1 MIMYYYMMSTSSY
14 RQLLDD
20 EEKCRRDR
28 RIPRCALRK
37 FKYSSF
43 KYLFVSGNNQALL
56 NATGHDH
63 RTFGIL
69 LGKFKVMFDSHYEC
83 RKTKLIK
90 PRDPDRARGK
100 PREIEAVCVLAL
112 VLVWC
117 RTKGSCSR
125 SLAMLFG
132 LTSTPMYSWLKFG
145 RKVLLH
151 VLSNDDDAKVIL
163 PSLVKVRFYQEVIGL
178 KYPLCHDVWAAA
190 DGLKLLIQ
198 KAECEKN
205 RIITT
210 MAGLTPTT
218 LTVYLFFVLTV
229 KFRYLF

>member
-1 MIMYYYMMSTSSY
+1 
-14 RQLLDD
+14 
-20 EEKCRRDR
+20 
-28 RIPRCALRK
+28 
-37 FKYSSF
+37 
-43 KYLFVSGNNQALL
+43 
-56 NATGHDH
+56 
-63 RTFGIL
+63 
-69 LGKFKVMFDSHYEC
+69 
-83 RKTKLIK
+83 
-90 PRDPDRARGK
+90 
-100 PREIEAVCVLAL
+100 
-112 VLVWC
+112 
-117 RTKGSCSR
+117 
-125 SLAMLFG
+125 MLFG